1 VPSFQSDDSLNG
13 RDRLHPAT
21 DTVHPSPIAR
31 DLEAGGSLSFLTGRD
46 HIPQSENGNRVRNL
60 SGRNIDPV

>member
-1 VPSFQSDDSLNG
+1 VPSFQSD
-13 RDRLHPAT
+13 